1 MAGFRAARM
10 TSKWRN
16 AILFVMSALAL
27 LFAHRVGAFR
37 SICRHRGLAETV
49 ADAAINFFP
58 RAQLTNPVQS
68 LATPLSQTFGVHAF
82 LNTVCGCAK
91 PKFHSRE
98 KGVCRTPSRPQL
110 GHAAITNGTAG

>member
-98 KGVCRTPSRPQL
+98 KGVCRTPSRPLL